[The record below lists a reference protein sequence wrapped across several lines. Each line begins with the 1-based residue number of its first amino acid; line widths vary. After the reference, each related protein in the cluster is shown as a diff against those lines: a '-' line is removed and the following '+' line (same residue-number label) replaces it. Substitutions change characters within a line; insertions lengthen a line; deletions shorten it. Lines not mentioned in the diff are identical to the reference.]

1 MSDDN
6 KLVTNKPTSLTK
18 PSSPF
23 AAKKSKLQLAA
34 EAAKASLNPQ
44 DCKEKIFL
52 LVDDSGSMGQKG
64 IKNAKQAVSEFLRV
78 CNPLDTAVGLYSFAP
93 KHYDLTCDFP
103 LLDVLKESLSPDF
116 GTPLFRTLDSIFE
129 QQKGAERG
137 FTRVVA
143 LSDGSPDY
151 DDVDRVSI
159 DALPESAGPIISK
172 FIANSIILD
181 TVYIGCSETDE
192 GARVMEKI
200 AKQTGGIFLHFKEG
214 GTFAAAFKFLAP
226 AFRAMLTDGNFK
238 EKIEK
243 GL

>member
-52 LVDDSGSMGQKG
+52 LVDDSGSMGQEG

-129 QQKGAERG
+129 QQKGQNKG
-137 FTRVVA
+137 FTRIVT
-143 LSDGSPDY
+143 LSDGAPDY
-151 DDVDRVSI
+151 SDFDGKPKNEV
-159 DALPESAGPIISK
+159 AGPIISK
-172 FIANSIILD
+172 FIANSIIID

>member
-6 KLVTNKPTSLTK
+6 KLVTNTSTSLTK

-44 DCKEKIFL
+44 ECKEKIFL
-52 LVDDSGSMGQKG
+52 LVDDSGSMGAAG
-64 IKNAKQAVSEFLRV
+64 MKNAKTAVSEFLRV
-78 CNPLDTAVGLYSFAP
+78 CNPHDTAVGLYSFAP

-116 GTPLFRTLDSIFE
+116 GTPLFRTLGLIFE
-129 QQKGAERG
+129 EQKGQDKG

-143 LSDGSPDY
+143 LSDGAPDY

-159 DALPESAGPIISK
+159 DAPPESAGPIISK
-172 FIANSIILD
+172 FIANHIIID
-181 TVYIGCSETDE
+181 TVYIGRDLKDE

-200 AKQTGGIFLHFKEG
+200 AQQTGGIFLHFKEG

-226 AFRAMLTDGNFK
+226 AFRAILSDGNFK